1 MTNSSI
7 NWRCL
12 GKSIRGA
19 SHHRNQIP
27 NQDAI
32 AWYPHNPQMGEGTPL
47 ILAISD
53 GHGSLKNFRS
63 QIGAQ
68 EAVCTVIQVMSDL
81 FLKSLE
87 LEPLNLS
94 TIHDLARTHLP
105 QRVVQEW
112 TDRVLQHW
120 QSHPTESDPNWQHL
134 LDREGETARQL
145 IQQAP
150 QIAYGATLLA
160 ILITETFILYIQLGD
175 GDILCVDTAG
185 KTTRPMQRDP
195 RLLGNETTSLC
206 TTEAWKDF
214 QVRLE
219 PYSADSI
226 DQIPALI
233 LLCTDGYAN
242 SYPSEAEFSK
252 IGRDYLHLIRQDG
265 LMTVARQL
273 PVYLD
278 ETSQGGSGDDIT
290 LGIIRRIELKDRDD
304 MIQQQESQS
313 SRLEDTEKKIKFL
326 NARQNSLAKQVRI
339 LWSVA
344 GIAIVASLL
353 LIPINWQLWNKMMQ
367 VEQKLEKQ
375 QEVSKNLERELTQS
389 KKEPAKAPK

>member
-1 MTNSSI
+1 MTDASI
-7 NWRCL
+7 IWRYL
-12 GKSIRGA
+12 GTSVRGA
-19 SHHRNQIP
+19 SHNRNQVP

-32 AWYPHNPQMGEGTPL
+32 AWYPHHPEMGEGSPL

-63 QIGAQ
+63 HIGSQ
-68 EAVCTVIQVMSDL
+68 EAVYTVIQVMNDL
-81 FLKSLE
+81 FLKE
-87 LEPLNLS
+87 PGLEPLNLS

-112 TDRVLQHW
+112 TNRVSQHW
-120 QSHPTESDPNWQHL
+120 QDHPTESDPHWHRL
-134 LDREGETARQL
+134 LDREGETAQQL

-160 ILITETFILYIQLGD
+160 ILITDTFILYIQLGD
-175 GDILCVDTAG
+175 GDILCVDPAG
-185 KTTRPMQRDP
+185 KTTRPMKRDP

-219 PYSADSI
+219 PYSADSM

-242 SYPSEAEFSK
+242 SYPSEVEFSK
-252 IGRDYLHLIRQDG
+252 IGHDYLNLIRQDG
-265 LMTVARQL
+265 LITVARQL
-273 PVYLD
+273 PIYLD

-290 LGIIRRIELKDRDD
+290 LGIIRRIEPMDRDD
-304 MIQQQESQS
+304 MIRQQENQN
-313 SRLEDTEKKIKFL
+313 SRIEDTEKKIKYL
-326 NARQNSLAKQVRI
+326 NSRQSSLVKQVRV
-339 LWSVA
+339 LWGIA
-344 GIAIVASLL
+344 GIAIAVTLL
-353 LIPINWQLWNKMMQ
+353 LIPTNLWLRMKVMQ
-367 VEQKLEKQ
+367 VEQKLEEQ
-375 QEVSKNLERELTQS
+375 QVLSKKLEIQLGQF
-389 KKEPAKAPK
+389 KKEPTKAPK